1 MKMKEIRADE
11 SSVDEILKEG
21 IECCAEAE
29 IGEVVDCLMSMFR
42 NVNKSQMVK
51 IVKEKVGP
59 EHEEV
64 IDNLLI
70 CFFVSEVATLTA
82 NFKGREQKPEA
93 DA

>member
-11 SSVDEILKEG
+11 RSVDDILREG

-29 IGEVVDCLMSMFR
+29 IGEVVHCLMDMFK
-42 NVNKSQMVK
+42 NVKHSSMVK
-51 IVKEKVGP
+51 IVKQAVGP
-59 EHEEV
+59 EHEEA

-82 NFKGREQKPEA
+82 NFKNREEA
-93 DA
+93 GAEA